1 MEVATNPPYLESYIY
16 HKVKAGETMH
26 SISTRY
32 GVTIEQILEWNA
44 LRTSNIYV
52 GQRLKLKAGTN
63 NTTPAPQPVVTTPPR
78 PVKKYYTVRSGDTFS
93 RVADKYNLSQNELS
107 KLNPRVNIN
116 RLTVGQRLRV
126 R

>member
-1 MEVATNPPYLESYIY
+1 MEVATNPPNLESYIY

-52 GQRLKLKAGTN
+52 GQRLKLKASTTS
-63 NTTPAPQPVVTTPPR
+63 TTPAPQPVVTTPPR